1 MTQPQLV
8 LVHTLLSTNGIKDK
22 DDKADIIRSFTAGR
36 TSSSRE
42 MTHVEAT
49 ALINHLK
56 SLDPAERSADRMRK
70 KIISMAHQ
78 MQWNSNGKLD
88 MARINNWCVKFGY
101 LKKKLDAYKYA
112 ELPKLV
118 SQFESVYKDCLKKV

>member
-1 MTQPQLV
+1 MTQSQLV

-56 SLDPAERSADRMRK
+56 SLDPSERSADRMRK

-78 MQWNSNGKLD
+78 MGWKTDGKLD
-88 MARINNWCVKFGY
+88 IGRVNNWCIKFSY
-101 LKKKLDAYKYA
+101 LKKKLDAYEYT
-112 ELPKLV
+112 ELPRLV
-118 SQFESVYKDCLKKV
+118 SQFENVYKDYLRKV